1 MDKLSFTIPGR
12 PISKK
17 NSQRIFKRADGR
29 PFIMPSKEYK
39 EWEQKAL
46 WYLRPVPSE
55 AVNEPV
61 NVKCVYFMPT
71 RQRCDMVNLL
81 EATLDALVSA
91 GILAD
96 DNCKIVAGHDGSR
109 VFYDKENPRTEIEI
123 TEAGR
128 DGL

>member
-1 MDKLSFTIPGR
+1 MKYTIPGR

-39 EWEQKAL
+39 AWEETAVR
-46 WYLRPVPSE
+46 YLKPKPDKPIDTPVT
-55 AVNEPV
+55 
-61 NVKCVYFMPT
+61 VKCLYFMPT

-81 EATLDALVSA
+81 EATLDALVKA
-91 GILAD
+91 GVLED
-96 DNCKIVAGHDGSR
+96 DNCKIVVSHDGSR
-109 VFYDKENPRTEIEI
+109 VLYDKEDPRTEIEI

-128 DGL
+128 EQ